1 MVQSWLNQEIS
12 TDQLRKVRKVVEVA
26 FLAFLLVNLCVSYPI
41 WALRPY
47 IAVRGIWRKI
57 VNTSALLMHG
67 NSLQIAAL
75 AREVANLKGRLSFL
89 WNTERIR
96 RGQHHPNGNGE
107 RAVRCFDAGVNSG
120 SVRRLSNSVLVCTF
134 FGGLVAGWALS
145 LYSVCV
151 GAWIAHTS

>member
-12 TDQLRKVRKVVEVA
+12 TDQLRKIRKVAEVA
-26 FLAFLLVNLCVSYPI
+26 FLAFLWVNLCASYPI

-47 IAVRGIWRKI
+47 IAVRGIWQKI
-57 VNTSALLMHG
+57 VYTSALLMRG

-96 RGQHHPNGNGE
+96 RG
-107 RAVRCFDAGVNSG
+107 
-120 SVRRLSNSVLVCTF
+120 
-134 FGGLVAGWALS
+134 
-145 LYSVCV
+145 
-151 GAWIAHTS
+151 